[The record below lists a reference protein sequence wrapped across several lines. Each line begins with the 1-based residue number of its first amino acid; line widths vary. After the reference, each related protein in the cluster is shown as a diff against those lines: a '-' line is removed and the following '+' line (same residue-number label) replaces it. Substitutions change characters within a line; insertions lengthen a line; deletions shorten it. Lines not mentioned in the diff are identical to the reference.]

1 MGEHFLTTR
10 AVTGLEVREDS
21 GAREHLV
28 RNNMVFLLGAVVQPA
43 IPALEGG
50 VKAGGSGVEG

>member
-1 MGEHFLTTR
+1 ME

-28 RNNMVFLLGAVVQPA
+28 RNGMVFLLGAVVQPA
-43 IPALEGG
+43 IPALGGG
-50 VKAGGSGVEG
+50 VKEGGSGVEVSAL